1 MGAEAWPD
9 QKPVQIAGAISF
21 ERDIFVTMYFR

>member
-9 QKPVQIAGAISF
+9 QKAVQIAGTISF
-21 ERDIFVTMYFR
+21 ERDIFVTMYSR